1 MLVISIT
8 KCGDC
13 IYLLKCPL
21 YLNLDAFESHK
32 YITLLF
38 IKDKYNIIVF
48 VSYLPHVW
56 GHCGVK
62 NVHYALQL
70 LSLENTCAPYLCEIY
85 ILMFYPH
92 MY

>member
-1 MLVISIT
+1 MILILIT

-13 IYLLKCPL
+13 IYLLKCSL
-21 YLNLDAFESHK
+21 YLNLEAFESHK

-56 GHCGVK
+56 GDCSVK
-62 NVHYALQL
+62 NVHYALQP
-70 LSLENTCAPYLCEIY
+70 LSLENTFAPYLCEIY
-85 ILMFYPH
+85 VLMFYPH